1 VSRGSRGGAQRWAK
15 VQGNLGH
22 GPNAAYVERVD
33 AEGESF
39 RCHTVR
45 LSMRFSRVLSGGAFD
60 LVASVLRFVA
70 AATQLL
76 GQHPPLEGHGDNS
89 CRRPRSSRV
98 VDPGLCGLGA
108 ETLMARGVAGGTM
121 DLPLDDLGTEL
132 PSPVSP
138 VLNMLL
144 QLLAWHLVR
153 QRRIDPDQPRT
164 IPEDHRDRQIHPD
177 LRLSCV

>member
-1 VSRGSRGGAQRWAK
+1 MIVVAPEGLGGRA
-15 VQGNLGH
+15 LD
-22 GPNAAYVERVD
+22 P
-33 AEGESF
+33 
-39 RCHTVR
+39 
-45 LSMRFSRVLSGGAFD
+45 
-60 LVASVLRFVA
+60 
-70 AATQLL
+70 
-76 GQHPPLEGHGDNS
+76 
-89 CRRPRSSRV
+89 V
-98 VDPGLCGLGA
+98 VDRLCELGA
-108 ETLMARGVAGGTM
+108 KTLIIGEARGVAGGTM

>member
-1 VSRGSRGGAQRWAK
+1 
-15 VQGNLGH
+15 
-22 GPNAAYVERVD
+22 
-33 AEGESF
+33 
-39 RCHTVR
+39 
-45 LSMRFSRVLSGGAFD
+45 MRFSRVLSGGAFD

-121 DLPLDDLGTEL
+121 DLRLDDLRTEL
-132 PSPVSP
+132 LSPVST
-138 VLNMLL
+138 VLTILLL
-144 QLLAWHLVR
+144 QLLAWHVVR
-153 QRRIDPDQPRT
+153 ERRIDPDQ
-164 IPEDHRDRQIHPD
+164 HGDRQIHPD
-177 LRLSCV
+177 VRFLCV